1 MKSRS
6 KKVYIANIL
15 MAIFIAT
22 AIVPLMNAEAC
33 SNVVIDWNDIHQ
45 EIDGFGITQDE
56 EDTYSMSEP
65 QRTEVMD
72 LLYSRDN
79 GIGLSILRTEIGC
92 GDSKATIEPDDG
104 VWNYEPDM
112 RELWYFNEAK
122 VRGVEKIFGTVW
134 SPPAWMKTN
143 NKLERGGF
151 LKKEYYQKYAD
162 YLAQYI
168 KIYKEYHGVDIYGV
182 SIANEPE
189 YAAPWKSCLWTGSMF
204 KNFIKDY
211 LKPTFENENIDAKVI
226 AGEMAIWSEVVVKD
240 ALKDPESCSRVDI
253 VAAHQYQGIIKE
265 LPTAKKTGKKIWMT
279 ELSDTTG
286 GFDTGMSDALKWGK
300 KIHKFMTIPEISAF
314 CYWRGSHTVNDNQ
327 TLIHINPDL
336 ASYIVSKRLFT
347 LGHFSR
353 FVRPGYVRIGA
364 TDNPTLGVYITAYK
378 DIETGNFAIVAIND
392 SKYDKTLDIVPKG
405 FVSGQITP
413 YITNEQVD
421 MEKRSDIKSIDEK
434 FTISLE
440 GKSITTFIGI
450 NEK

>member
-286 GFDTGMSDALKWGK
+286 G
-300 KIHKFMTIPEISAF
+300 
-314 CYWRGSHTVNDNQ
+314 
-327 TLIHINPDL
+327 LILVCLMH
-336 ASYIVSKRLFT
+336 
-347 LGHFSR
+347 
-353 FVRPGYVRIGA
+353 
-364 TDNPTLGVYITAYK
+364 
-378 DIETGNFAIVAIND
+378 
-392 SKYDKTLDIVPKG
+392 
-405 FVSGQITP
+405 
-413 YITNEQVD
+413 
-421 MEKRSDIKSIDEK
+421 
-434 FTISLE
+434 
-440 GKSITTFIGI
+440 
-450 NEK
+450 